1 MRLQPN
7 IWSMGVT
14 RAGVGAAFLTL
25 PRTTAAAWVGEATAA
40 QPGVDVLA
48 RALGA
53 RELLLGMGL
62 VLAAARGRPVR
73 GWLMA
78 GVAADA
84 ADAAVSVAARQELPR
99 NKVIMVAAVAAFSA
113 AAGAH
118 LAYHVGRS

>member
-1 MRLQPN
+1 MKLLPSV
-7 IWSMGVT
+7 WSMGVT

-25 PRTTAAAWVGEATAA
+25 PRTTAAAWVGDATAA

-53 RELLLGMGL
+53 RELVLGAGL
-62 VLAAARGRPVR
+62 VLAVARGRPVK

-78 GVAADA
+78 GVVADV
-84 ADAAVSVAARQELPR
+84 ADAAVSVAAREELPR
-99 NKVIMVAAVAAFSA
+99 AKVIMVATVAAFSA

-118 LAYHVGRS
+118 LAFHLGR